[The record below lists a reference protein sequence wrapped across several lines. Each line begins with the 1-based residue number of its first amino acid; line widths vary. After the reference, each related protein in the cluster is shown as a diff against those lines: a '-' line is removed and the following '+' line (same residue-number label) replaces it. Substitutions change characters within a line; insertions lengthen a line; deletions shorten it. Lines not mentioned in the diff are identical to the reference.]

1 METLKKIPLVRM
13 RGKIIKGFGRGSKML
28 GVPTANMEI
37 KDRSIIEHTPA
48 GIYAGWARI
57 EGKPDVY
64 KTVLSIGW
72 NPFFKDI
79 KEKIVVGAVNMH
91 SSFATKFPTPLTIRV
106 NI

>member
-1 METLKKIPLVRM
+1 MFAHSR
-13 RGKIIKGFGRGSKML
+13 S
-28 GVPTANMEI
+28 ANMEI

-72 NPFFKDI
+72 FEN
-79 KEKIVVGAVNMH
+79 
-91 SSFATKFPTPLTIRV
+91 
-106 NI
+106 